1 MPVCIL
7 RIGDFFYSKV
17 IIQNMNI
24 SYESNNGIQWDLNP
38 EGSGVQPMYA
48 HISMTLTILGG
59 QTLDGPSDRLQ
70 NANTFNFYANT
81 GVYDDRSDRISVD
94 SNGNLTY
101 TNIFLPYNDEKKAT
115 TAVTT
120 ETKTELKQSDK

>member
-1 MPVCIL
+1 
-7 RIGDFFYSKV
+7 
-17 IIQNMNI
+17 
-24 SYESNNGIQWDLNP
+24 
-38 EGSGVQPMYA
+38 MYA